1 MKGEIFL
8 IKNDG
13 KLVEMKE
20 TSYES
25 ESLLQNLLAEYP
37 NLLAGAQI
45 DQNNPRKW
53 LLVSREIGIPSEE
66 NSYDRWA
73 VDHLFLDQEG
83 IPTLVEVKRSSDTRI
98 RREVVGQLLE
108 YAANALAY
116 WPIEQ
121 IKLKYES
128 RCESAGLDANEE
140 LTKFLSDEMD
150 SDEFWESVDTNL
162 QIGKIR
168 LIIVA
173 DQIPLELQR
182 IVEFLDRQMHS
193 VEVLC
198 IEIKQF
204 TGQSLKTLV
213 PRVIGRTAESAQK
226 KASPSRRRWN
236 EEKFFEAIGN
246 SCTAQEVE
254 LVRALLNFG
263 KDITGRDVDWGT
275 GVYRGSFTAR
285 LIIGEKRYSLFSVFT
300 TSEFSI
306 NLGWNWNKPIG
317 MEVIE
322 QFRNIVRDRLD
333 LAFDKSRWNNGWPIA
348 QLSLLSDP
356 QKLKIFKEIIE
367 TFKDSVKTNFIA

>member
-8 IKNDG
+8 IKDDG
-13 KLVEMKE
+13 KLVMMKE
-20 TSYES
+20 SSYES
-25 ESLLQNLLAEYP
+25 ENLLQDLLAEYP

-128 RCESAGLDANEE
+128 RCESAGLDANDE
-140 LTKFLSDEMD
+140 LAKFLSNEIN
-150 SDEFWESVDTNL
+150 SDEFWEKVDTNL
-162 QIGKIR
+162 QVGKIR

-182 IVEFLDRQMHS
+182 IVEFLDSQMRS

-213 PRVIGRTAESAQK
+213 PRVIGRTAESVQK
-226 KASPSRRRWN
+226 KHRRH
-236 EEKFFEAIGN
+236 G
-246 SCTAQEVE
+246 
-254 LVRALLNFG
+254 
-263 KDITGRDVDWGT
+263 
-275 GVYRGSFTAR
+275 
-285 LIIGEKRYSLFSVFT
+285 
-300 TSEFSI
+300 
-306 NLGWNWNKPIG
+306 
-317 MEVIE
+317 
-322 QFRNIVRDRLD
+322 
-333 LAFDKSRWNNGWPIA
+333 
-348 QLSLLSDP
+348 
-356 QKLKIFKEIIE
+356 
-367 TFKDSVKTNFIA
+367 

>member
-8 IKNDG
+8 IKDDG
-13 KLVEMKE
+13 KLVMMKE
-20 TSYES
+20 SSYES
-25 ESLLQNLLAEYP
+25 ENLLQDLLAEYP

-128 RCESAGLDANEE
+128 RCESAGLDANDE
-140 LTKFLSDEMD
+140 LAKFLSNEIN
-150 SDEFWESVDTNL
+150 SDEFWEKVDTNL
-162 QIGKIR
+162 QVGKIR

-182 IVEFLDRQMHS
+182 IVEFLDSQMRS

-213 PRVIGRTAESAQK
+213 PRVIGRTAESVQK
-226 KASPSRRRWN
+226 KTSPSRMKWN
-236 EEKFFEAIGN
+236 EEKFFEAISN
-246 SCTAQEVE
+246 SCTTQETE

-263 KDITGRDVDWGT
+263 KEIT
-275 GVYRGSFTAR
+275 SH
-285 LIIGEKRYSLFSVFT
+285 
-300 TSEFSI
+300 
-306 NLGWNWNKPIG
+306 
-317 MEVIE
+317 
-322 QFRNIVRDRLD
+322 
-333 LAFDKSRWNNGWPIA
+333 
-348 QLSLLSDP
+348 
-356 QKLKIFKEIIE
+356 
-367 TFKDSVKTNFIA
+367 